1 MTGNIKVGIVTYTF
15 GDNYGQRLQ
24 NYAVQELL
32 QRRGADAST
41 IRQSEPRCSLKHQ
54 VKVFLVD
61 SFAGKRGAKR
71 ARHSAFL
78 RFDEEHIKYE
88 PNYSLPDF
96 PPRKSDG
103 FDAFVA

>member
-1 MTGNIKVGIVTYTF
+1 MKVGIVTFTF

-54 VKVFLVD
+54 VKVFLSIASLVR
-61 SFAGKRGAKR
+61 GGAKR
-71 ARHSAFL
+71 SEAF
-78 RFDEEHIKYE
+78 
-88 PNYSLPDF
+88 SVS
-96 PPRKSDG
+96 SDSMRNILNMSRIILCRISRRENLM
-103 FDAFVA
+103 VSTLL

>member
-1 MTGNIKVGIVTYTF
+1 MKVGIVTFTF

-61 SFAGKRGAKR
+61 SFAGKRGGPNER
-71 ARHSAFL
+71 GIQ
-78 RFDEEHIKYE
+78 RF
-88 PNYSLPDF
+88 
-96 PPRKSDG
+96 
-103 FDAFVA
+103 FDSMRNILNMSRIILCRISRRENPMVSTLL

>member
-1 MTGNIKVGIVTYTF
+1 MKVGIVTFTF

-54 VKVFLVD
+54 VKVFLSIASLVRGGPNERGIQRFFD
-61 SFAGKRGAKR
+61 SMRNILNMSR
-71 ARHSAFL
+71 IILCRISRRENL
-78 RFDEEHIKYE
+78 MV
-88 PNYSLPDF
+88 STLL
-96 PPRKSDG
+96 
-103 FDAFVA
+103 

>member
-1 MTGNIKVGIVTYTF
+1 MKVGIVTFTF

-54 VKVFLVD
+54 V
-61 SFAGKRGAKR
+61 
-71 ARHSAFL
+71 
-78 RFDEEHIKYE
+78 
-88 PNYSLPDF
+88 
-96 PPRKSDG
+96 
-103 FDAFVA
+103 